1 MIIKEV
7 ETIEE
12 ATRCDTLLTKLILD
26 EKKYNPNIKDD
37 VVINNYYPNIKD
49 DVVINNYYPNIYN
62 KDDNKLYVSIIDN
75 NIVGYIFVKLQSI
88 DGIDNNKEL
97 LIDALYVE
105 EEYRNKGIAT
115 SLINK
120 VKEYSK
126 NNNIKY
132 ISINV
137 LYKNEDAMNLYNKLG
152 FSIYSLGLKFEL

>member
-37 VVINNYYPNIKD
+37 VVINNYYPNI
-49 DVVINNYYPNIYN
+49 YN
-62 KDDNKLYVSIIDN
+62 KDDNKLFVSIIDN

-88 DGIDNNKEL
+88 DSIDSNKEL
-97 LIDALYVE
+97 LIDALYIE

-126 NNNIKY
+126 DNNIKY

-152 FSIYSLGLKFEL
+152 FGIYSLGLKFEI